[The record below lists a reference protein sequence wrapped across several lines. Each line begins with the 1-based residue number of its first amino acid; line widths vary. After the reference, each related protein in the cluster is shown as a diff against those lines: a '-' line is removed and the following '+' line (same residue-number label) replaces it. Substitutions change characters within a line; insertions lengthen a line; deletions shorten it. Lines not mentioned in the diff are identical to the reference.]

1 MPALNY
7 QSLNLTII
15 KPDRKSASNFMPTNR
30 KLDQKTGKL
39 RRLARLADER
49 GCFSMLA
56 IDQRKSLRQMIS
68 DKTGEKPAD
77 IADEGL
83 IKVKRIVTSNLSPM
97 ASAILTDPLFGYAST
112 FRHIPGSIGVMLS
125 IEVTGYNIVNGN
137 ERHTRLIPAWGVEQT
152 ALAGGDAVKLL
163 IWYSREASK
172 ETLEHQF
179 GIVRNTG
186 EACEKH
192 GIPFI
197 LEVVNYPLDGKVPK
211 SAAYAREKAERVI
224 DAARVF
230 SAPQYHVDM
239 LKLEFPGELSFVKE
253 YQDRPFSAGEVVYDL
268 DDIQEYCRRTNEA
281 SAVPWVILSAGVEP
295 EEFIE
300 NIKIS
305 NKAGASGFLCGR
317 AVWKN
322 IINSYPDEKSMEAF
336 IRDVA
341 TGYFQAILDANTAAL
356 PWFEHN
362 YYRDAHTAISP

>member
-1 MPALNY
+1 MP
-7 QSLNLTII
+7 SI
-15 KPDRKSASNFMPTNR
+15 KT
-30 KLDQKTGKL
+30 LDTKTGKL
-39 RRLARLADER
+39 RRLARLADSR

-68 DKTGEKPAD
+68 GKTGENPD
-77 IADEGL
+77 SIADENL
-83 IKVKRIVTSNLSPM
+83 VKIKKIVTTHLSPM

-112 FRHIPGSIGVMLS
+112 LPFIPGSLGVMLS
-125 IEVTGYNIVNGN
+125 IEVTGYNVVNGN
-137 ERHTRLIPAWGVEQT
+137 ERHSRLIPSWGVEQT
-152 ALAGGDAVKLL
+152 SLAGGDAVKLL
-163 IWYSREASK
+163 IWYSREASR

-186 EACEKH
+186 ETCDKY

-197 LEVVNYPLDGKVPK
+197 LEVVNYPLDGKAPK

-230 SAPQYHVDM
+230 SAPEFRVDM

-253 YQDRPFSAGEVVYDL
+253 FQERSFSANEVVYDL
-268 DDIQEYCRRTNEA
+268 NDVKEYCRRTDEA

-305 NKAGASGFLCGR
+305 NAAGASGFLCGR

-322 IINSYPDEKSMEAF
+322 IIDYYPEEPSMEAF
-336 IRDVA
+336 IRDEA
-341 TGYFQAILDANTAAL
+341 AGYFQSILDANSAAL

-362 YYRDAHTAISP
+362 YYRDAHTDIKI

>member
-1 MPALNY
+1 M
-7 QSLNLTII
+7 Q
-15 KPDRKSASNFMPTNR
+15 PTNI
-30 KLDQKTGKL
+30 LDYKTGKL
-39 RRLARLADER
+39 RRLARLADSR

-68 DKTGEKPAD
+68 ARTGENPAD

-83 IKVKRIVTSNLSPM
+83 IKVKRIVTSHLSPM

-112 FRHIPGSIGVMLS
+112 YPHIPGSIGVMLS

-137 ERHTRLIPAWGVEQT
+137 ERHSRLIPAWGVEQT

-179 GIVRNTG
+179 GIVRNIG
-186 EACEKH
+186 EACENH

-197 LEVVNYPLDGKVPK
+197 LEVVNYPIDGKAPK

-224 DAARVF
+224 NAAEVF
-230 SAPQYHVDM
+230 SDPEFRVDL

-253 YQDRPFSAGEVVYDL
+253 FQDRSFSAAEVVYDL
-268 DDIQEYCRRTNEA
+268 DDIKEYCQRTNDA

-305 NKAGASGFLCGR
+305 NAAGASGFLCGR
-317 AVWKN
+317 AVWKS
-322 IINSYPDEKSMEAF
+322 IIDYYPDETSMEAF

-341 TGYFQAILDANTAAL
+341 AGYFQAILAANTAAL

-362 YYRDAHTAISP
+362 YYRDAHTAITL

>member
-1 MPALNY
+1 M
-7 QSLNLTII
+7 
-15 KPDRKSASNFMPTNR
+15 TNT
-30 KLDQKTGKL
+30 LDHKTGKL
-39 RRLARLADER
+39 RRLARLADSR

-68 DKTGEKPAD
+68 ARTGENPAD

-83 IKVKRIVTSNLSPM
+83 IKVKRIVTSHLSPM

-112 FRHIPGSIGVMLS
+112 YPHIPGSIGVMLS

-137 ERHTRLIPAWGVEQT
+137 ERHSRLIPAWGVEKT

-163 IWYSREASK
+163 IWYW
-172 ETLEHQF
+172 
-179 GIVRNTG
+179 
-186 EACEKH
+186 
-192 GIPFI
+192 
-197 LEVVNYPLDGKVPK
+197 
-211 SAAYAREKAERVI
+211 AERVI
-224 DAARVF
+224 DAAQVF
-230 SAPQYHVDM
+230 SDPEFRVDM

-253 YQDRPFSAGEVVYDL
+253 YQDRSFSAGEVVYNL
-268 DDIQEYCRRTNEA
+268 DDIKEYCRRTNDA

-305 NKAGASGFLCGR
+305 NAAGASGFLCGR

-322 IINSYPDEKSMEAF
+322 IIDYYPDETSMEAF
-336 IRDVA
+336 ISDVA
-341 TGYFQAILDANTAAL
+341 TGYFQEILDANTAAL

-362 YYRDAHTAISP
+362 YYRDAHTATSP